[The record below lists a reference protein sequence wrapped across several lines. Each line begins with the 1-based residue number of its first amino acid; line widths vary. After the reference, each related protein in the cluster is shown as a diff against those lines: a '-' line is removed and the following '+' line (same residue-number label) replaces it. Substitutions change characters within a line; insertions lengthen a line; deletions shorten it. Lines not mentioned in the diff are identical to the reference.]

1 VYISDCSAAREHVR
15 VPPGLQAFLVKL
27 LARDERFNELHQFI
41 AGKLVEPSRAVAL
54 QLVEVGTHHTPT
66 RKLGMEMLRLLHA
79 HSDYVKLLLQDGRM
93 LEGLRYIRRNKV
105 VLSVSS
111 SLVLLVT
118 GLAHSNIISVQSQRG
133 DFFMTCMESI
143 LLPSLSLQ
151 SLP

>member
-1 VYISDCSAAREHVR
+1 MYISDCSAAREHVR
-15 VPPGLQAFLVKL
+15 VPPGLQAFVVKL

-105 VLSVSS
+105 VLSLFLSCASS
-111 SLVLLVT
+111 NWACT
-118 GLAHSNIISVQSQRG
+118 FQYNQCSVPWG
-133 DFFMTCMESI
+133 DSFMTCMEPI

-151 SLP
+151 